1 VYVILDF
8 SVKSWLMISDFAAAM
23 VSAESNLQYGGVPTS
38 TSHRFIKLLTAKF
51 GQTAAERVSF

>member
-1 VYVILDF
+1 
-8 SVKSWLMISDFAAAM
+8 MISDFAAAM

-38 TSHRFIKLLTAKF
+38 TSHHFIKLLTAKF